1 MGPEVKDRQAGRLD
15 GGPRRGR
22 KPARRLTPEEITA
35 AAMGIADTQGLD
47 SVSIRR
53 VAAELEAP
61 PMSLYGHI
69 GSKQDL
75 LARMADE
82 VVGEVLLPGPI
93 PELWREALGAVA
105 ARQYLAFTGHPW
117 VISIFSDRLPLGPNA
132 HAATTQAARV
142 MERLPVEGAEVWGI
156 FGAINDYILGF
167 SLRSVAGST
176 ADDLERAITDVDV
189 AELPDLAVL
198 PETARSRSSPER
210 FRFGLKLL
218 LDGIEQRLREIEG
231 T

>member
-1 MGPEVKDRQAGRLD
+1 
-15 GGPRRGR
+15 
-22 KPARRLTPEEITA
+22 
-35 AAMGIADTQGLD
+35 MGIADSQGLD

-53 VAAELEAP
+53 VAAELGAP

-82 VVGEVLLPGPI
+82 VIGEVLLRNPMPAH
-93 PELWREALGAVA
+93 WREALGAIA
-105 ARQYLAFTGHPW
+105 ARQYLAFTSHSW
-117 VISIFSDRLPLGPNA
+117 VISILSERLPLGPNA

-142 MERLPVEGAEVWGI
+142 LEKLPVEGPEVWGI

-167 SLRSVAGST
+167 SLRSVAGAT
-176 ADDLERAITDVDV
+176 AEDLKQVITDVDV
-189 AELPDLAVL
+189 AEFPDLAAL

-218 LDGIEQRLREIEG
+218 FDGIEQRLQEMEG
-231 T
+231 S